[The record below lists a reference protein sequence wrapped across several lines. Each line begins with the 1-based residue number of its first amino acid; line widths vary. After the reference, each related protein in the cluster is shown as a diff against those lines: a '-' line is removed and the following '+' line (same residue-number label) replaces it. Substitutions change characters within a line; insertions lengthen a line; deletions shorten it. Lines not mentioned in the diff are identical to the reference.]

1 MEINQLL
8 LGCKVDIRIVQQIM
22 QNNPQ
27 NDKKGVF
34 YSTLYDI
41 NSDNTLELNM
51 PSEAGRLQILPKN
64 IRYEFI
70 FTMDQGIYKADGTI
84 TEHLKKGSVYLLK
97 AELTSKLEKIQRRE
111 YFRIAC
117 LLPMTFVAV
126 DEKAISF
133 HSIKEVKDDL
143 ESTNDFKVRGMGS
156 ILDISGGGARFV
168 SSNSLSEMKYIL
180 MQFEMEME
188 EGRQRVETIVRLVS
202 STKMPDDNKYIH
214 RGQFYFKDEK
224 TKEHVIRF
232 IFEEERRIRKK
243 EQGI

>member
-97 AELTSKLEKIQRRE
+97 VELTSKLEKIQRRE

-133 HSIKEVKDDL
+133 HSIKEVKDNL

-168 SSNSLSEMKYIL
+168 SSNSLSEIKYIL

-202 STKMPDDNKYIH
+202 SAKMPDDNKYIH

>member
-8 LGCKVDIRIVQQIM
+8 LGCKVDIRMVQQIM
-22 QNNPQ
+22 QNDPQ
-27 NDKKGVF
+27 KDKQGVY
-34 YSTLYDI
+34 YSTIYDI
-41 NSDNTLELNM
+41 NPDNTIELNM
-51 PSEAGRLQILPKN
+51 PSESGKLQLLPKH

-70 FTMDQGIYKADGTI
+70 FTMNQGIYKADGTI

-97 AELTSKLEKIQRRE
+97 VELTSKLEKIQRRE
-111 YFRIAC
+111 YFRMAC

-126 DEKAISF
+126 EEEVLQF
-133 HSIKEVKDDL
+133 QSIKEVKDNLDKK
-143 ESTNDFKVRGMGS
+143 NDFKVRGMGT

-168 SSNSLSEMKYIL
+168 SSNSLSDIKYIL
-180 MQFEMEME
+180 MQFHLDMGGHRE
-188 EGRQRVETIVRLVS
+188 QIDAIVRIVS
-202 STKMPDDNKYIH
+202 SAKMPDDNKYIH

-224 TKEHVIRF
+224 TKEYVIRF